1 MNPLMRAKLERLAA
15 QVGVGIDFEA
25 EEQRKAYPG
34 IRPWA
39 RFFRL
44 EDGYSILAFES
55 VDDLAGLGDKLFEDG
70 FGYSV
75 VSSGSDREK
84 EDEETFRD
92 MVTDWGLLD
101 PIPE

>member
-1 MNPLMRAKLERLAA
+1 MNPLVRAKVEQLVA
-15 QVGVGIDFEA
+15 QVGIGVDFDA
-25 EEQRKAYPG
+25 VAQREAYPG

-44 EDGYSILAFES
+44 ADGYSILAFES
-55 VDDLAGLGDKLFEDG
+55 VDDMAGLGDKLFEDG

-75 VSSGSDREK
+75 VSSGSDPEK
-84 EDEETFRD
+84 ADEETFRD